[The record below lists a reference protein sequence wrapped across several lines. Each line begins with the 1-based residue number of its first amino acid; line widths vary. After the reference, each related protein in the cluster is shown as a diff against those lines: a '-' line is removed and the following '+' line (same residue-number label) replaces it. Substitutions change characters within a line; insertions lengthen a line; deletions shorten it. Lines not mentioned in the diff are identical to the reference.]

1 MRWDSLVIPA
11 TAPVF
16 YALIAAAVL
25 LFTGLAWLTFQRANQ
40 ERRAPRLAA
49 NFIAVLSLLAMALQP
64 QWLLRSQP
72 STAVLITP
80 GADLGGWQNLPDS
93 IKSLP
98 LAFSLDETQ
107 KWKSINSKIQAAPDA
122 AYLKRHYPE
131 IEKLHVIGHG
141 LYEYDWEALDSVQIG
156 PHWTPLPLGIKQALW
171 PRQVVLGQALQIQG
185 VIAGLNGEESLLYLS
200 DPGGEV
206 DSVRIASRG
215 EAAFELEALPRETGK
230 FFYAISLRAK
240 DGKTRFEEKLD
251 VIVAEPQP
259 LKILVLEN
267 QVSFET
273 KYLKNYL
280 SKHRGMLAIRSKI
293 SRERYRFEY
302 FNHPKTDLTKITAN
316 LLRGFEVAI
325 IDGRTLHDLGEA
337 ERRALRVAV
346 EDAGLGVLIIPD
358 DSILGNNRRAFSNRE
373 FFLDFRFERFAEL
386 DERLIKPNWPGLTA
400 ATTTAIPA
408 KPFVIKNAFGTKPLI
423 KDEMERTLAAA
434 YQRGQGQVGL
444 SLVRDTYRW
453 ILEGNSFHH
462 AAYWSYLLSELAQKA
477 GHRDHWSL
485 SSRKPAL
492 VDQPVQLA
500 LTTMTARPVGTI
512 AAEADYP
519 DSLFLQQDSN
529 EPQRWF
535 GIFWPRQ
542 AGWHQVSRAGGEPHW
557 FYVYE
562 KESWQI
568 WQAAQRAA
576 ATQRRVWQNA
586 NLKSK
591 IERRVHDHVEAI
603 PLIRFFLL
611 FLLSCAYLWV
621 ERKW

>member
-1 MRWDSLVIPA
+1 
-11 TAPVF
+11 
-16 YALIAAAVL
+16 
-25 LFTGLAWLTFQRANQ
+25 
-40 ERRAPRLAA
+40 
-49 NFIAVLSLLAMALQP
+49 
-64 QWLLRSQP
+64 
-72 STAVLITP
+72 
-80 GADLGGWQNLPDS
+80 
-93 IKSLP
+93 
-98 LAFSLDETQ
+98 
-107 KWKSINSKIQAAPDA
+107 
-122 AYLKRHYPE
+122 
-131 IEKLHVIGHG
+131 
-141 LYEYDWEALDSVQIG
+141 
-156 PHWTPLPLGIKQALW
+156 
-171 PRQVVLGQALQIQG
+171 
-185 VIAGLNGEESLLYLS
+185 
-200 DPGGEV
+200 
-206 DSVRIASRG
+206 
-215 EAAFELEALPRETGK
+215 
-230 FFYAISLRAK
+230 
-240 DGKTRFEEKLD
+240 
-251 VIVAEPQP
+251 
-259 LKILVLEN
+259 
-267 QVSFET
+267 
-273 KYLKNYL
+273 
-280 SKHRGMLAIRSKI
+280 
-293 SRERYRFEY
+293 
-302 FNHPKTDLTKITAN
+302 
-316 LLRGFEVAI
+316 
-325 IDGRTLHDLGEA
+325 
-337 ERRALRVAV
+337 
-346 EDAGLGVLIIPD
+346 
-358 DSILGNNRRAFSNRE
+358 
-373 FFLDFRFERFAEL
+373 
-386 DERLIKPNWPGLTA
+386 
-400 ATTTAIPA
+400 
-408 KPFVIKNAFGTKPLI
+408 
-423 KDEMERTLAAA
+423 
-434 YQRGQGQVGL
+434 
-444 SLVRDTYRW
+444 VRDTYRW

-462 AAYWSYLLSELAQKA
+462 AAYWSHLLSELAQKA